1 MLAQRRNVVTMPCL
15 LSRTTLQPVLTR
27 SANMIM
33 DEFDPTTLANMQ
45 LALEQEL
52 SLSGGH
58 KR

>member
-1 MLAQRRNVVTMPCL
+1 
-15 LSRTTLQPVLTR
+15 
-27 SANMIM
+27 MIM